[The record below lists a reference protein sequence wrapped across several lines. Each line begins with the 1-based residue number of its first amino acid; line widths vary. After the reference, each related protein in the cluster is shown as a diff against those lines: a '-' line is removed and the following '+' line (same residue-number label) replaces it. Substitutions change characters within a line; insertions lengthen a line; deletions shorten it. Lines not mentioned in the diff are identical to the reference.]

1 MSDFRIMPTQQAFFY
16 YGYYFF
22 YAKKLARCCQC

>member
-1 MSDFRIMPTQQAFFY
+1 MPVSQMLPSQSVFFY

-22 YAKKLARCCQC
+22 YPEKPARCCLS

>member
-1 MSDFRIMPTQQAFFY
+1 MLIAQMLRSQPVFFY

-22 YAKKLARCCQC
+22 FPKKPARCCQS